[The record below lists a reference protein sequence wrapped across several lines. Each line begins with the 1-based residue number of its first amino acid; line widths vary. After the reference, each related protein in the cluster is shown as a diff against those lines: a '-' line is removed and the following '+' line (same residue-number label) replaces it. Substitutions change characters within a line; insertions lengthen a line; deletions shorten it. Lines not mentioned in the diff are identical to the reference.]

1 MPYDAAADAI
11 EARFLSNWTAA
22 APTLRTPVRF
32 GDARVWLTRTDG
44 TLSLTEQPSPQTV
57 ATWVWLNVQFGA
69 GRQAS
74 LQPDPIVR
82 VQGLIHCSI
91 FTTKGKGRGAL
102 TEAADL
108 IVPIFERRQFAGLSV
123 YERQIAGP
131 IPDPQWNGLLLRFPF
146 DFDDVSPDA

>member
-32 GDARVWLTRTDG
+32 GDSRTWLVRTDA
-44 TLSLTEQPSPQTV
+44 TLSLQAPTPNAE
-57 ATWVWLNVQFGA
+57 WVWLNVQFGA

-74 LQPDPIVR
+74 LEPNPIVR
-82 VQGLIHCSI
+82 VVGLINCSI
-91 FTTKGKGRGAL
+91 FTPKGKGRGAL
-102 TEAADL
+102 TTLADL

-131 IPDPQWNGLLLRFPF
+131 IPDAQWDGLLLRFPF